1 MEMLFKDNDM
11 VTIVYGE
18 DSWKVRKQYIADYLS
33 GKLEPTK
40 ETSML
45 EKAIVLTYLPFT
57 DDIIVVYAGDENH
70 IVMSNIPTVMEVSEE
85 FKNFLIS
92 R

>member
-1 MEMLFKDNDM
+1 MGMLFKDDDM
-11 VTIVYGE
+11 VTIVYGA

-33 GKLEPTK
+33 GKFTSTK

-45 EKAIVLTYLPFT
+45 EKAIILTYLPFT
-57 DDIIVVYAGDENH
+57 DAIAVSTGDVNH
-70 IVMSNIPTVMEVSEE
+70 IEMSNIPAVMEVSEE
-85 FKNFLIS
+85 LKNFLIS

>member
-1 MEMLFKDNDM
+1 MKMLFKDDDM

-33 GKLEPTK
+33 GKFEATK

-45 EKAIVLTYLPFT
+45 EKAIILTYLPFT

-70 IVMSNIPTVMEVSEE
+70 IAMSNIPTVMEVSEE
-85 FKNFLIS
+85 LKNFLIS
-92 R
+92 K

>member
-1 MEMLFKDNDM
+1 MEMIFNGDM

-18 DSWKVRKQYIADYLS
+18 NSWKVRKQYIADYLS
-33 GKLEPTK
+33 GKLSSTK

-45 EKAIVLTYLPFT
+45 EKAIILTYLPFT
-57 DDIIVVYAGDENH
+57 DVIVVSTGVKNYIE
-70 IVMSNIPTVMEVSEE
+70 MSNIPVIMEVSGEL
-85 FKNFLIS
+85 KNFLIS